1 MFIRKLRA
9 ESLSERFIAYL
20 QQHKHLLQT
29 LPLNTLTDTR
39 LGIDAAFY
47 LSQVL
52 DPPPEQGSS
61 AGAKEPLLA
70 ATGGVP
76 LSLAAR
82 VENDLRVLE
91 KLRIKPV
98 FVFPGLLPK
107 KTLRT
112 QGPINGHNPASTGI
126 GSANSGEYAEEIR
139 ERREAWELYER
150 GQIEQA
156 EALFEGRSGVTHWE
170 LWRSVLRMFR
180 NRNVEFLVAPYT
192 ATAQV
197 SVWSLH
203 TCVLVTEI
211 FFSGSNSWST

>member
-1 MFIRKLRA
+1 MQ
-9 ESLSERFIAYL
+9 S
-20 QQHKHLLQT
+20 
-29 LPLNTLTDTR
+29 LPLSTLSDTR

-52 DPPPEQGSS
+52 DPPAQDTS
-61 AGAKEPLLA
+61 AGTKEPLLA

-107 KTLRT
+107 KTSRS
-112 QGPINGHNPASTGI
+112 QGPPTGPNA
-126 GSANSGEYAEEIR
+126 ANAQVGGEYVEEIR

-156 EALFEGRSGVTHWE
+156 ETLFEGRSGVTHWE

-197 SVWSLH
+197 SLFIVRMSL
-203 TCVLVTEI
+203 
-211 FFSGSNSWST
+211 ND